1 MATGKFVG
9 RKRTCDS
16 APRDPASGVGPKDK
30 AGEPISTNPVAG
42 SRRWIKLWVEPWF
55 KGTVRFTL
63 DHRERAV
70 WIDLLAMAGQSRF
83 PGVICAGIE
92 NGPLVGFPLRYIAGQ
107 VDVPE
112 DDLKQMFAKFEAQGR
127 ISIRR
132 DERDRLIIT
141 VKNWQKYQ
149 ADYSKQARYRAKK
162 KNALK

>member
-1 MATGKFVG
+1 MPMKAGKFTG
-9 RKRTCDS
+9 RRMTHDS
-16 APRDPASGVGPKDK
+16 APHDET
-30 AGEPISTNPVAG
+30 GEPNAANPIAG

-92 NGPLVGFPLRYIAGQ
+92 NGPFVGYPFRYIAGQ

-112 DDLKQMFAKFEAQGR
+112 SDLKQMLDKFEAQDR
-127 ISIRR
+127 ISVKR
-132 DERDRLIIT
+132 DARDRLIIT

-162 KNALK
+162 KKGLK